1 MTGAEVLSVIMAR
14 IGTGSGVT
22 GINTELQNV
31 LYDISSRADFLTTVT
46 PIETSDGVAEYDQ
59 PEGLKRVYECYIT
72 GSDPLEVKTYRDYL
86 KYLAED
92 GITNDEPTMYARR
105 HGKLYFWPVP
115 DGVYTVNV
123 DHARYH
129 PSTWTDILF
138 GLQFNEAMFE
148 GVLTALYKGQL
159 FEKLRLNNKKITSR
173 DIAENAA
180 DSLDR
185 TTTIDKEGTAEDSTV
200 TVDEDATGGLNTDDD
215 TDVLT
220 YEFSKDFPEITKHEE
235 LYEAEIQKLIENM
248 EIDTETVLVEYR
260 DI

>member
-1 MTGAEVLSVIMAR
+1 M
-14 IGTGSGVT
+14 
-22 GINTELQNV
+22 
-31 LYDISSRADFLTTVT
+31 TTVT
-46 PIETSDGVAEYDQ
+46 PIVTSDGVAEYDQ
-59 PEGLKRVYECYIT
+59 PEGLKRIYECYIT

-123 DHARYH
+123 DHAQYH

-138 GLQFNEAMFE
+138 GPEFYEAIFE

-173 DIAENAA
+173 DIAQNAA

-185 TTTIDKEGTAEDSTV
+185 TTTTDKEGTADDSTV
-200 TVDEDATGGLNTDDD
+200 TVDEDVTEGVNTDDD
-215 TDVLT
+215 TDALT
-220 YEFSKDFPEITKHEE
+220 YEFSKDFPEITKHEK
-235 LYEAEIQKLIENM
+235 LYEAEIQKIIENM
-248 EIDTETVLVEYR
+248 EIDTEAVLVEYR